1 MHQIK
6 RLSITQGVFAVT
18 LSVAIAIAIS
28 IVIYSRHKNREQAL
42 VAADQLMNRSIDTLQ
57 LRAAAL
63 VEPIDL
69 IAKTSRTWPEIG
81 VAPKASGHPSRD
93 RLISLMRDLPQ
104 ILNLYIGYEDGD
116 FFQVGA
122 ADRLNLEQLAE
133 LGAPPDTAFIEF
145 VILRS
150 DTGSELAVRRFLDE
164 RGGTLSTTSTD
175 HAEYDPRTRPWYE
188 GALESNDPVR
198 TDVYVFSV
206 SQKPGIS
213 VGQRHAQGV
222 MGVDITLTELGRFLD
237 AAPEAEQ
244 GVLALFQGSGQ
255 ILARSSPKPASG
267 DTNQQEGEDRVDQV
281 LGKLV
286 KKAVDDRSF
295 EAGLIEVDGELW
307 IARVAQVGLGAG
319 TPENLL
325 VAMPVSQVVA
335 GIDRISRDTVVV
347 SLLIILASVPVIW
360 LIARLVSRPL
370 LRLAADADALGQFD
384 LSDDTRRASPVVEI
398 DQLQHAMVRAR
409 ASLRTFALYVPK
421 ALVKQLIER
430 DEEPELGGSR
440 RDITVLFMD
449 LENFTAMSS
458 EIEPEEV
465 MARMSRYF
473 ESVTRTLRN
482 QDATIDKYIGDAV
495 MAFWNAPN
503 ETPDHAA
510 RACRAAL
517 EVIKAAGK
525 ETETW
530 SKPGSLRLRTRIG
543 IHCGDAIVGNVGS
556 SDRMNYTALGA
567 TVNLA
572 ARLETLN
579 RELGTQILVSEAVV
593 ARTERQFA
601 YRPAGETMLKGF
613 ADPIPVFELVGTAAE
628 KGGQRSPD
636 HMVTPDT

>member
-1 MHQIK
+1 MI
-6 RLSITQGVFAVT
+6 RLSITQGIFAVT
-18 LSVAIAIAIS
+18 LAVAIAIAIS
-28 IVIYSRHKNREQAL
+28 IVVYSRHKNREQAL
-42 VAADQLMNRSIDTLQ
+42 VAADQLMNRSIETLR

-93 RLISLMRDLPQ
+93 RMISLMRDLPQ
-104 ILNLYIGYEDGD
+104 ILNLYIGYKDGD

-122 ADRLNLEQLAE
+122 ADRLTSEQLAA
-133 LGAPPDTAFIEF
+133 LGAPPDTAFVEF

-150 DTGSELAVRRFLDE
+150 DTGSELALRRFLDE

-175 HAEYDPRTRPWYE
+175 NAEYDPRTRPWYE
-188 GALESNDPVR
+188 GALESHDPVR
-198 TDVYVFSV
+198 TDVYVFAT

-213 VGQRHAQGV
+213 VGQRHQHGV
-222 MGVDITLTELGRFLD
+222 MGVDITLSELGRFLD
-237 AAPEAEQ
+237 AAPEAER

-255 ILARSSPKPASG
+255 LLARSSPRPALE
-267 DTNQQEGEDRVDQV
+267 DTNQAESTDQV
-281 LGKLV
+281 LAALV
-286 KKAVDDRSF
+286 DQAIDDPSF

-307 IARVAQVGLGAG
+307 IARVAQIGLGAD

-335 GIDRISRDTVVV
+335 GIDRISRDTVIV
-347 SLLIILASVPVIW
+347 SLLIVLASIPVIW

-370 LRLAADADALGQFD
+370 LRLAADADAIGQFD
-384 LSDDTRRASPVVEI
+384 LSEDSRRASPVVEI
-398 DQLQHAMVRAR
+398 DQLQHAMVRTR

-430 DEEPELGGSR
+430 EEEPELGGSR

-458 EIEPEEV
+458 ELEPEEV

-473 ESVTRTLRN
+473 EAVTRTLRD

-503 ETPDHAA
+503 ETPDHAVH
-510 RACRAAL
+510 ACRAAL
-517 EVIKAAGK
+517 QVIEVAGK
-525 ETETW
+525 ETESW
-530 SKPGSLRLRTRIG
+530 SKPGSLRMRTRIG

-579 RELGTQILVSEAVV
+579 RELGTQVLVSEAVV
-593 ARTERQFA
+593 ARTRGQFV

-613 ADPIPVFELVGTAAE
+613 ADPVPVFELVGTASA
-628 KGGQRSPD
+628 KRSPD
-636 HMVTPDT
+636 RLPTPEA